1 MQRLT
6 ATVLFSVFLA
16 SPAVY
21 ADPAAAPRPGIQA
34 SIAGVRFDYK
44 PERRDVFGGPTRKN
58 SAAQRAS
65 AALAMGFLGMLA
77 GAWVGA
83 KVEGNCACDD
93 PGLKGALIGMPIGAA
108 LGAIVGWQLSR

>member
-6 ATVLFSVFLA
+6 ATVLFSMFLA

-21 ADPAAAPRPGIQA
+21 AERAATTPPGIRA
-34 SIAGVRFDYK
+34 SAANVRFDDRPAHRY
-44 PERRDVFGGPTRKN
+44 VFGGPTSKN
-58 SAAQRAS
+58 STAQRAS
-65 AALAMGFLGMLA
+65 AAFAMGFLGTLA

-83 KVEGNCACDD
+83 KLEGNCACDD

-108 LGAIVGWQLSR
+108 LGAIIGWQLSR